1 MNNKNNDELD
11 SSINK
16 RKFFHLQINKNDSS
30 LKKFFLVL
38 FSYIDTLIVLNLF
51 FIVFSLGIITFGPT
65 LLSISESIIKIT
77 NNKGNKIYSS
87 FFKSFKNYFK
97 LQYIIFGIA
106 FLLIIGG
113 TTYLSFFFFQNLF
126 DHQYLIV
133 PWILMIFL
141 VLFIID
147 ASSSYILFTIRS
159 KLDNITC
166 LTNGIKLAAG
176 SIKHSLFCSLSFI
189 ILFITPLIFIER
201 TFILFIV
208 IEFTLTILACL
219 LSTYSLVDKYIIYQV
234 NEEEELQKVDKKE
247 FKIESDYVVSKKESK
262 EIVSDENHYDYSDS
276 DDELPI

>member
-1 MNNKNNDELD
+1 MDNKNNDELD

-16 RKFFHLQINKNDSS
+16 RKVFHLQINKNDSS

-65 LLSISESIIKIT
+65 LMATSESIIKIT

-97 LQYIIFGIA
+97 LPYIIFGIV

-113 TTYLSFFFFQNLF
+113 TTYLSFFFFQNIF
-126 DHQYLIV
+126 DYQYLIV

-159 KLDNITC
+159 KLYNITC

-176 SIKHSLFCSLSFI
+176 SIKHSLFCSL
-189 ILFITPLIFIER
+189 
-201 TFILFIV
+201 
-208 IEFTLTILACL
+208 L
-219 LSTYSLVDKYIIYQV
+219 L
-234 NEEEELQKVDKKE
+234 
-247 FKIESDYVVSKKESK
+247 
-262 EIVSDENHYDYSDS
+262 
-276 DDELPI
+276 